1 MNDFFVSLQQLNIV
15 NQDLSSLIC
24 TFSNKNSARGE
35 NLANP
40 SNGHFLSLILIE
52 IVSFSLTKGPTFKQ
66 KTYNFCYLLDD
77 FSLHFRWNLLN
88 EEKTALVPLSG
99 IYR

>member
-40 SNGHFLSLILIE
+40 SHGHFLSLILIE
-52 IVSFSLTKGPTFKQ
+52 IVSFSFTKGPTFKQ
-66 KTYNFCYLLDD
+66 KTFNFLLLMI
-77 FSLHFRWNLLN
+77 STLR
-88 EEKTALVPLSG
+88 KLVFTKKV
-99 IYR
+99 